1 VLPSFT
7 GQFRYRFARSVDL
20 SERDKKAVLQ
30 TFDEAMKNGART
42 STCYRLAA
50 QVLQRR
56 HHDWT
61 YEYTAKQSTKT
72 ILDVRIG
79 SLTGELL
86 FGKK

>member
-1 VLPSFT
+1 M
-7 GQFRYRFARSVDL
+7 R
-20 SERDKKAVLQ
+20 
-30 TFDEAMKNGART
+30 NGVRT

>member
-1 VLPSFT
+1 MFT
-7 GQFRYRFARSVDL
+7 RYRYFPRPADL
-20 SERDKKAVLQ
+20 SESDKATVLQ
-30 TFDEAMKNGART
+30 TFDAAMRNGART
-42 STCYRLAA
+42 ATCYHLAA

-56 HHDWT
+56 HRDWT

-72 ILDVRIG
+72 ILDVRAG